1 MSAFWREADI
11 PQQGSDFRF
20 ASESG
25 PNSDMAGG
33 PFRAN
38 RRHTIVGTK
47 KKEAANHAAN
57 LRKKI
62 FSGRLRTAMIE
73 TDNGEDGEVSMR
85 GIGLACTIAA
95 LALAANGPVLAQS
108 PVGNTSSG
116 LRVATTICG
125 NCHQVTPTMPPSA
138 VRSPSF
144 ADIASRPT
152 TTALS
157 LKQFLRSNH
166 SRMPRFILS
175 RADTD
180 DVVAYILSIKPK

>member
-1 MSAFWREADI
+1 
-11 PQQGSDFRF
+11 
-20 ASESG
+20 
-25 PNSDMAGG
+25 
-33 PFRAN
+33 
-38 RRHTIVGTK
+38 
-47 KKEAANHAAN
+47 
-57 LRKKI
+57 
-62 FSGRLRTAMIE
+62 MIE
-73 TDNGEDGEVSMR
+73 TDNGEDGKVSMR

>member
-1 MSAFWREADI
+1 
-11 PQQGSDFRF
+11 
-20 ASESG
+20 
-25 PNSDMAGG
+25 
-33 PFRAN
+33 
-38 RRHTIVGTK
+38 
-47 KKEAANHAAN
+47 
-57 LRKKI
+57 
-62 FSGRLRTAMIE
+62 
-73 TDNGEDGEVSMR
+73 MR
-85 GIGLACTIAA
+85 GMGLACAVA
-95 LALAANGPVLAQS
+95 ALAANGSVLAQS
-108 PVGNTSSG
+108 PAGNPSSG

-144 ADIASRPT
+144 ADIAGRPT

-180 DVVAYILSIKPK
+180 DVVAYILSIKPR

>member
-1 MSAFWREADI
+1 MRE
-11 PQQGSDFRF
+11 
-20 ASESG
+20 
-25 PNSDMAGG
+25 
-33 PFRAN
+33 
-38 RRHTIVGTK
+38 
-47 KKEAANHAAN
+47 
-57 LRKKI
+57 
-62 FSGRLRTAMIE
+62 
-73 TDNGEDGEVSMR
+73 
-85 GIGLACTIAA
+85 IGLACAIAA

-116 LRVATTICG
+116 LRVAMTICG

-138 VRSPSF
+138 VKSPSF

>member
-1 MSAFWREADI
+1 
-11 PQQGSDFRF
+11 
-20 ASESG
+20 
-25 PNSDMAGG
+25 
-33 PFRAN
+33 
-38 RRHTIVGTK
+38 
-47 KKEAANHAAN
+47 
-57 LRKKI
+57 
-62 FSGRLRTAMIE
+62 
-73 TDNGEDGEVSMR
+73 MR

-157 LKQFLRSNH
+157 LKQFLRSNQYSH
-166 SRMPRFILS
+166 APIPTMSSPISSASSRNSLHLRGCIKDAHGQKRDLQGSPLGPECQSVDVSNGSKTVLTAPKPDFRSTPINGHHPILG
-175 RADTD
+175 
-180 DVVAYILSIKPK
+180 